1 MYAFAFLMFC
11 PKLSL
16 LSYSNCLLFLRFG
29 RKLILRCCLLQLA
42 ISGTCAAFAPTFLIY
57 CSLRFWSG
65 CSAVVIVANNIMLS
79 KSIILVSSHFPSLK
93 NHFEISSLCDI
104 NIPFGFSSSYRVDK
118 IPVKSHDINTGNLY
132 L

>member
-42 ISGTCAAFAPTFLIY
+42 VSGTCTAFAPTFLIY

-65 CSAVVIVANNIMLS
+65 CSAVVVISNNGMLS
-79 KSIILVSSHFPSLK
+79 KLTIL
-93 NHFEISSLCDI
+93 ISSIFQTLNLILKFLLLTLLPQLCFFQLQSGPD
-104 NIPFGFSSSYRVDK
+104 PSQK
-118 IPVKSHDINTGNLY
+118 PW
-132 L
+132 